1 MLEVRMEKKK
11 TFALFS
17 WSQFPC
23 LFCMINQK
31 QQQFRDHR
39 IVPDVYKPE
48 EMKTCNFYGHFHCRC
63 MPLSFSSSIPHGDL
77 LFLLSF
83 HCFNPT
89 Y

>member
-1 MLEVRMEKKK
+1 MEKKK

-48 EMKTCNFYGHFHCRC
+48 EMKTCNFHGHFHCRC
-63 MPLSFSSSIPHGDL
+63 MPL
-77 LFLLSF
+77 FLSQAVYPMVISYFCLAF
-83 HCFNPT
+83 IVLIQLIKI
-89 Y
+89 